1 MQYRPF
7 GKLGW
12 DVSALGFGTMR
23 LPVLDGDGSR
33 IDEEKAAGMLR
44 RAIDAGVNYIDTAYP
59 YHGGMSEACVG
70 RILRDGYRERVKL
83 ATKLPIWDVNTTG
96 DFYRFLETQLE
107 RLETGHIDFYLIH
120 ALDAGR
126 WEKTRRLGL
135 LAEAERA
142 RDEGLIGH
150 IGFSFHDEYP
160 VFEKILNEYE
170 GWEFCQIQYN
180 FMDTAYQAGLKG
192 LKAAAAKG
200 LAVVVME
207 PLKGGQ
213 IAAPPPEKI
222 RPLWEKL
229 GTDFSS
235 GPHEHVSAA
244 LQWLWDQPEVSV
256 VLSGMSLPDQVD
268 RNLKSACESG
278 TKYFTPVLRKGFE
291 TLRREYSALR
301 KVDCTGCGYCMPCP
315 NGVNI
320 PRNLLLY
327 NELNMYGETQQ
338 PYRVYNGVFSP
349 AERADNC
356 IECGECEDKCPQHLP
371 IIKSLKLAHAA
382 LDR

>member
-1 MQYRPF
+1 MLIHR
-7 GKLGW
+7 
-12 DVSALGFGTMR
+12 R
-23 LPVLDGDGSR
+23 LNVVL
-33 IDEEKAAGMLR
+33 L
-44 RAIDAGVNYIDTAYP
+44 V
-59 YHGGMSEACVG
+59 ACVG
-70 RILRDGYRERVKL
+70 WMAALAVHGDRVVLNDG
-83 ATKLPIWDVNTTG
+83 TTYSG
-96 DFYRFLETQLE
+96 K
-107 RLETGHIDFYLIH
+107 
-120 ALDAGR
+120 
-126 WEKTRRLGL
+126 KT
-135 LAEAERA
+135 A
-142 RDEGLIGH
+142 DTPDI
-150 IGFSFHDEYP
+150 IGFKTDKGKFIVIKKADIKEY
-160 VFEKILNEYE
+160 V
-170 GWEFCQIQYN
+170 
-180 FMDTAYQAGLKG
+180 KG
-192 LKAAAAKG
+192 
-200 LAVVVME
+200 E
-207 PLKGGQ
+207 